1 MTYDRAEKDYVEFL
15 THCFPLALA
24 GTTIVL
30 DCAHGATYRVA
41 PAVFQRLGARVV
53 TSSVRPDGININAG
67 CGALHPR
74 GCDAASAP
82 RAPTSA
88 SPSTATA
95 TG

>member
-1 MTYDRAEKDYVEFL
+1 MTIA
-15 THCFPLALA
+15 
-24 GTTIVL
+24 I

-41 PAVFQRLGARVV
+41 PSVFRRLGARVV
-53 TSSVRPDGININAG
+53 ALGAQPDGTNINAG
-67 CGALHPR
+67 CGALYPER
-74 GCDAASAP
+74 LQEKVRAS